1 MLNIENKGN
10 ITFINYKQILFSL
23 PAQLIAIVL
32 VSLAFG
38 DFVPEILKAFFL
50 SISLSIKSV
59 LIFILPF
66 IIFSF
71 AFYSFDNGFG
81 WVNTNQTIVQDNIN
95 NKIVFNSKPEINPKT
110 NLQNGRAYMQQVF
123 KQYLAY

>member
-38 DFVPEILKAFFL
+38 DFVPEILKAFFCR
-50 SISLSIKSV
+50 SV
-59 LIFILPF
+59 YR
-66 IIFSF
+66 SGV
-71 AFYSFDNGFG
+71 Y
-81 WVNTNQTIVQDNIN
+81 
-95 NKIVFNSKPEINPKT
+95 
-110 NLQNGRAYMQQVF
+110 
-123 KQYLAY
+123 